1 MPGAVKAIFK
11 GSLKKTMRQGL
22 FAALDLPSVS
32 RYSFAKQVTASFT
45 NYYLKKRR
53 AGVCHFYMKQCFF

>member
-32 RYSFAKQVTASFT
+32 RYSFAKQVTASFI
-45 NYYLKKRR
+45 NYYLRR
-53 AGVCHFYMKQCFF
+53 GGLGYVIFI